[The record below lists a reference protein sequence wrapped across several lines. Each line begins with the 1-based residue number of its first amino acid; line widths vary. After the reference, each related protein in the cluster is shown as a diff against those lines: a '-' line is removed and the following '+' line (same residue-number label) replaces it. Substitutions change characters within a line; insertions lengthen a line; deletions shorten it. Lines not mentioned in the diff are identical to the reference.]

1 MKRLTLLRVDISKK
15 INTLLTLIITSIF
28 FFALSTYA
36 NEKWKIDEELSTIS
50 FELPVL
56 FVKNVQGT
64 FQNIE
69 GFVEIDLDKK
79 ENSKAIFSVKI
90 NSIDMNYAKYK
101 NLLLSDIFF
110 DAKQFPIVVVD
121 TKKFSYQNEKKIT
134 LDAELTIKG
143 KSEIVPLTIVVKR
156 LGEELVQ
163 IESELSFS
171 RTYFNIGTGKW
182 SNTAILKDK
191 AKIKTNLFLFKE

>member
-1 MKRLTLLRVDISKK
+1 MKKLTLLHVDISKK
-15 INTLLTLIITSIF
+15 INTLLTLIITSSF
-28 FFALSTYA
+28 FFTSSTYA
-36 NEKWKIDEELSTIS
+36 NEKWKVDKELSTIS

-56 FVKNVQGT
+56 FLKNVQGT

-69 GFVEIDLDKK
+69 GFIEIDLDKK
-79 ENSKAIFSVKI
+79 KKNKAIFSVEI
-90 NSIDMNYAKYK
+90 NSISMNYAKYRS
-101 NLLLSDIFF
+101 LLLSDIFF
-110 DAKQFPIVVVD
+110 DAKQFPIAVID

-134 LDAELTIKG
+134 LDVELTIKG
-143 KSEIVPLTIVVKR
+143 KSEIVPLTILVKR

-171 RTYFNIGTGKW
+171 RTFFNIGTGKW
-182 SNTAILKDK
+182 SNTTILKDK

>member
-1 MKRLTLLRVDISKK
+1 MKRLTLLHVDISKT
-15 INTLLTLIITSIF
+15 INTLLTLIITSSF
-28 FFALSTYA
+28 FFASSTYA
-36 NEKWKIDEELSTIS
+36 DEKWGVDKELSTIS

-56 FVKNVQGT
+56 FVKNVLGT
-64 FQNIE
+64 FKNIE
-69 GFVEIDLDKK
+69 GFIAIDLDKK
-79 ENSKAIFSVKI
+79 ENNKAIFSVEI
-90 NSIDMNYAKYK
+90 NSIDMNYAKYR

-110 DAKQFPIVVVD
+110 DAKQFPIAVVD

-134 LDAELTIKG
+134 LDVELTIKG
-143 KSEIVPLTIVVKR
+143 KSEIVPLTILVKR

-171 RTYFNIGTGKW
+171 RTFFNIGTGKW
-182 SNTAILKDK
+182 SNTAILKDN

>member
-1 MKRLTLLRVDISKK
+1 MRKLIFLHVVILKK
-15 INTLLTLIITSIF
+15 INALLALIATSSL
-28 FFALSTYA
+28 FFASSIYA
-36 NEKWKIDEELSTIS
+36 GEKWGVDKELSTIS

-56 FVKNVQGT
+56 FAKNVRGT
-64 FQNIE
+64 FKNIE
-69 GFVEIDLDKK
+69 GFIEIDLDKK
-79 ENSKAIFSVKI
+79 EDNKAIFSVVV
-90 NSIDMNYAKYK
+90 NSIDMNYAKYRD
-101 NLLLSDIFF
+101 LLLSDIFF

-134 LDAELTIKG
+134 LDVELIIKG
-143 KSEIVPLTIVVKR
+143 KSEIIPLAIFVKR

-163 IESELSFS
+163 IESELNFS

-191 AKIKTNLFLFKE
+191 ATIRTNLFLFKE

>member
-1 MKRLTLLRVDISKK
+1 MKRLILLRVYISKK
-15 INTLLTLIITSIF
+15 SKTLLTLIITSSF
-28 FFALSTYA
+28 FFASSTDA
-36 NEKWKIDEELSTIS
+36 EEKWGIDKELSTIS

-69 GFVEIDLDKK
+69 GFIEIDLDKK
-79 ENSKAIFSVKI
+79 ENNKAIFSIEI
-90 NSIDMNYAKYK
+90 NSLDMNYAKYR

-110 DAKQFPIVVVD
+110 DAKQFPIAVVD
-121 TKKFSYQNEKKIT
+121 TKKFSYQNEKRFT
-134 LDAELTIKG
+134 LNVELTIKG
-143 KSEIVPLTIVVKR
+143 KSKIVPLTIIVKR

-171 RTYFNIGTGKW
+171 RTFFNIGAGKW
-182 SNTAILKDK
+182 SNTSILKDT

>member
-1 MKRLTLLRVDISKK
+1 MKKLIFLHVDILKK
-15 INTLLTLIITSIF
+15 INTLLTLITTLSF
-28 FFALSTYA
+28 FFVSSIYA
-36 NEKWKIDEELSTIS
+36 DEKWEIDKELSTIS

-56 FVKNVQGT
+56 FVKNVLGT

-69 GFVEIDLDKK
+69 GFIEIDLDKK
-79 ENSKAIFSVKI
+79 KNNKAIFSVEI
-90 NSIDMNYAKYK
+90 NSIDMNYTKYR

-110 DAKQFPIVVVD
+110 DSKQFPIAVID

-134 LDAELTIKG
+134 LDVELTIKG
-143 KSEIVPLTIVVKR
+143 KSEIVPLTILVKR

-171 RTYFNIGTGKW
+171 RTFFNIGTGKW
-182 SNTAILKDK
+182 SNTSILKDK

>member
-1 MKRLTLLRVDISKK
+1 MKKLIFLHVVILKK
-15 INTLLTLIITSIF
+15 INTLLTLIIISGVIFASSI
-28 FFALSTYA
+28 YA
-36 NEKWKIDEELSTIS
+36 DEKWKIDGKLSTIN

-69 GFVEIDLDKK
+69 GFIEIDLDKK
-79 ENSKAIFSVKI
+79 ENNKAIFSIEI
-90 NSIDMNYAKYK
+90 NSIDMNYAKYR

-110 DAKQFPIVVVD
+110 DAKQFPIAVVD
-121 TKKFSYQNEKKIT
+121 TKKFSYQGEEKIT
-134 LDAELTIKG
+134 LDVELTIKG
-143 KSEIVPLTIVVKR
+143 KSEIVPLTILVKR

-171 RTYFNIGTGKW
+171 RTFFNIGTGKW
-182 SNTAILKDK
+182 SNTTILKDK
-191 AKIKTNLFLFKE
+191 AMIKTNLFLFKE

>member
-15 INTLLTLIITSIF
+15 INTLLTLIITSSF
-28 FFALSTYA
+28 FFASSTYA
-36 NEKWKIDEELSTIS
+36 GEKWKVDKELSTIS

-56 FVKNVQGT
+56 LVKNVQGT

-69 GFVEIDLDKK
+69 GFIEIDLDKK

-90 NSIDMNYAKYK
+90 NSIDMNYAKYRE
-101 NLLLSDIFF
+101 LLLSNIFF
-110 DAKQFPIVVVD
+110 DAKKFPIAVVD
-121 TKKFSYQNEKKIT
+121 TKRFSYQNEKKIT
-134 LDAELTIKG
+134 LDVELTIKG
-143 KSEIVPLTIVVKR
+143 KSETVPLIIFVKR

-171 RTYFNIGTGKW
+171 RTFFNIGTGKW
-182 SNTAILKDK
+182 SNTTILRDK
-191 AKIKTNLFLFKE
+191 AKIKINLFLFKE